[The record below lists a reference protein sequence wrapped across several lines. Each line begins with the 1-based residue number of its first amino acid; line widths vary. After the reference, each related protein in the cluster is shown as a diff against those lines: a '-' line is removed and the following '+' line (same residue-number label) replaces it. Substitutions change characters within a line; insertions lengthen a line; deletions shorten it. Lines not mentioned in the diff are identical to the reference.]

1 MNAQSAVESAADAVP
16 PRLKD
21 RYDAV
26 IIGGGHNGLVC
37 ACYLAGAG
45 LKVAVFERRGVVG
58 GAAVTE
64 EFHPG
69 FRNSTASYTVSLL
82 HPKVIHELCLKEHGL
97 KIVER
102 PMSNFLPL
110 PGGEYLKVG
119 GATIDGRGGTQAEVA
134 RFSHK
139 DAAALPAYYAMLER
153 VADVLRALL
162 LETPP
167 NVGGGV
173 HELFQAWKVGGKL
186 KRLPMAQRRDILDLF
201 TKSAGDILDRWFE
214 SDPIKAALGFD
225 AVVGNFASPYTPGSA
240 YVLLHHVFGEVNGKR
255 GQWGHAFGGMGAI
268 TQAMAREALGRGVEI
283 FTDEAV
289 ARVLTRDGSAV
300 GIVLA
305 DGSEVA
311 APRDRR
317 QRQSE
322 APVPPADRCR
332 RRSTATSGSGSR
344 TTAAPPRRFAST
356 SRSTPFPTS
365 PACPATAITCARA
378 SSLRR
383 RSPTWSAPISMRA
396 STAGRASPSSR
407 LLIPSLVDRTLAP
420 PGKHVAS
427 LFCQHANPTLPD
439 GRSWDAVRDEV
450 ADLMIATVNRHAPN
464 FAASVLGRR
473 VLSPLDLEREFG
485 LIGGDIFH
493 GALSL
498 DQLFS
503 ARPVLGNGHYRG
515 PLKGLYMCGAG
526 THPGGGVTGVP
537 GHNAAREILRDLR
550 RRRHG

>member
-1 MNAQSAVESAADAVP
+1 MNAQRSRESAASAAP

-37 ACYLAGAG
+37 GCYLAGAG

-102 PMSNFLPL
+102 PMANFLPL
-110 PGGEYLKVG
+110 PGGEYLRVG
-119 GATIDGRGGTQAEVA
+119 GAHANGRGGTQAEVA

-139 DAAALPAYYAMLER
+139 DAAALPAYYAMLEH

-214 SDPIKAALGFD
+214 SEPMKAALGFD

-255 GQWGHAFGGMGAI
+255 GQWGHALGGMGAI
-268 TQAMAREALGRGVEI
+268 TQAMAREALERGVEI

-289 ARVLTRDGSAV
+289 ARVLTKDGSAV
-300 GIVLA
+300 GIALA
-305 DGSEVA
+305 DGSEIA
-311 APRDRR
+311 APRVVANVNPKLLYLQLIDAAALDGDFR
-317 QRQSE
+317 QRIENYRCASATFRINVALDAVPDFACLPGDGE
-322 APVPPADRCR
+322 HLRSGIIIAPSLAYMERAYFDARQH
-332 RRSTATSGSGSR
+332 GWSR
-344 TTAAPPRRFAST
+344 E
-356 SRSTPFPTS
+356 
-365 PACPATAITCARA
+365 
-378 SSLRR
+378 
-383 RSPTWSAPISMRA
+383 PIVE
-396 STAGRASPSSR
+396 

-439 GRSWDAVRDEV
+439 GRSWDSVREEV

-464 FAASVLGRR
+464 FAASVVGRR

-537 GHNAAREILRDLR
+537 GHNCAREILRDLR